1 VADDETRADDLRT
14 RILDRAIEAA
24 SIHGIKRMSVAD
36 VAKRAGISRP
46 TLYKQFPSKEAL
58 VSAAVARESERLIAS
73 VVEAAGRYD
82 DPRRS
87 LEAAVLA
94 ALHLT
99 REHPLLDGVIRTE
112 PESLIPRLVSDGGP
126 VMTAGRRTVEQVVA
140 TKLPDLPEVAV
151 RRLADTLLRLLV
163 SYALNPP
170 DDPPEVV
177 AESMA
182 GFLTDRAIA
191 AHSQLRTADEAT
203 A

>member
-1 VADDETRADDLRT
+1 MPDGDARADDLRT

-24 SIHGIKRMSVAD
+24 SIHGVKRMSVAD

-73 VVEAAGRYD
+73 VIAAAAQHD
-82 DPRRS
+82 DPRQA

-94 ALHLT
+94 ALRLT

-112 PESLIPRLVSDGGP
+112 PESLIPMLVSDGGP
-126 VMTAGRRTVEQVVA
+126 VMTAGRRAVEQVVA
-140 TKLPDLPEVAV
+140 TKLPDLPELAV
-151 RRLADTLLRLLV
+151 RRLADLLVRLLV

-182 GFLTDRAIA
+182 GFLSDPAIVA
-191 AHSQLRTADEAT
+191 QSHLFPNDEARP
-203 A
+203 